1 MSKLDAQR
9 AMRAAKYDAAHGASS
24 TRSPAR
30 PATAGPEATPR
41 ATKATA
47 KSRTKAPVVVVPADD
62 EAVPE
67 ICGHR
72 SMAGKSCKRP
82 AGHPETNHRYT

>member
-30 PATAGPEATPR
+30 PAAGAAATPG
-41 ATKATA
+41 ATKTPAR
-47 KSRTKAPVVVVPADD
+47 SRTKAPVVVVTADD

-67 ICGHR
+67 LCGHR

>member
-24 TRSPAR
+24 TRAPAR
-30 PATAGPEATPR
+30 PAAAGAATTPR

-47 KSRTKAPVVVVPADD
+47 KSRAKAAVVVPADD

-67 ICGHR
+67 LCGHR
-72 SMAGKSCKRP
+72 SMAGKACKRP